1 MVGGSPRLVIADQYG
16 SAHAGGPG
24 LLVIVLIVVVV
35 VVIMLSKRGK

>member
-1 MVGGSPRLVIADQYG
+1 MVIGSPPRLITADQYG
-16 SAHAGGPG
+16 SAHTGPG